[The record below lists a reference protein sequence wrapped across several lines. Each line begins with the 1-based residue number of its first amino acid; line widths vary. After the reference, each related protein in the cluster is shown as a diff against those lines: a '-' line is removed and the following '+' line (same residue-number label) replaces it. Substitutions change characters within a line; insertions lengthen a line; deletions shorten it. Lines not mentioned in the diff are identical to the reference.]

1 MARGTCLLAN
11 SIHGLPIRAKLTL
24 WYLLVVFA
32 ATVLFG
38 VISYGVLHFA
48 LFQEKKTHLVGREER
63 LIRLLEENRSRQPEL
78 SLEAQLRNYAL
89 ATHEGNM
96 FQLRRLDGT
105 VLFPLDVKETDWKF
119 ADASGCAQ
127 RQFVVVSLAGEPA
140 MVMCH
145 QVALDGVSVRLYQ
158 GGSLREEMD
167 ILRIYRNA
175 LLFLLPGLL
184 ILSFFCGYF
193 LSRRAMAP
201 VDRMTRAALGIG
213 VGNLSERVP
222 VPVARDEVRQLAEAW
237 NQLLG
242 RLEGAVSR
250 LSQFSA
256 DVSHDLRTSI
266 TVILATAQL
275 ALAHQRSEDEYRA
288 DLARIAE
295 ECCTAATLLDALLSI
310 VRSENFI
317 HEVTFRPIDLC
328 TLVLSG
334 CRRVEDLAEAKGI
347 LLDWSLPAQPVMI
360 EGDEVLIG
368 RLLGILLD
376 NAIKYT
382 PEGGEVRVDVFSG
395 GAEAGVL
402 VCDTGIGIAPGEQ
415 RQIFERYYQGD
426 LRERRTQP
434 GCGLGLS
441 IARWIADAHRARIT
455 LASVPEQGSTF
466 RVVFPVTLREQAA
479 QELEASVAD

>member
-1 MARGTCLLAN
+1 MVRGTSLRVN
-11 SIHGLPIRAKLTL
+11 SVYSLSIRAKLTL
-24 WYLLVVFA
+24 WYVLVVFA

-48 LFQEKKTHLVGREER
+48 LFQEKKTHLVGREDR
-63 LIRLLEENRSRQPEL
+63 LIRLLEQNRGQQTAI
-78 SLEAQLRNYAL
+78 SLEAQLHDYAL

-96 FQLRRLDGT
+96 FQLRRMDGS
-105 VLFPLDVKETDWKF
+105 VLFPLGARETDWKF
-119 ADASGCAQ
+119 ADAAGCVQ
-127 RQFVVVSLAGEPA
+127 RQFAVVEVGGASA

-145 QVALDGVSVRLYQ
+145 QVELQELRVRLYQ
-158 GGSLREEMD
+158 GGSLAEEID

-193 LSRRAMAP
+193 LSRRAMDP
-201 VDRMTRAALGIG
+201 VDRMTKAALAIG
-213 VGNLSERVP
+213 VSNLSARIP
-222 VPVARDEVRQLAEAW
+222 VPTAKDEVRQLAEAW

-242 RLEGAVSR
+242 RLESAVSR
-250 LSQFSA
+250 LSEFSA

-275 ALAHQRSEDEYRA
+275 GLAHKNTQEQYRED
-288 DLARIAE
+288 LSRIAE
-295 ECCTAATLLDALLSI
+295 ECCSAATLLDALLSI
-310 VRSENFI
+310 VRSKNFI
-317 HEVTFRPIDLC
+317 HEVTFRSINLC
-328 TLVLSG
+328 DLVLNS
-334 CRRVEDLAEAKGI
+334 CRRVEDLAESRGI
-347 LLDWSLPAQPVMI
+347 LLDWSLPAHPVMI
-360 EGDEVLIG
+360 EGDELLIG

-382 PEGGEVRVDVFSG
+382 PDSGEVRVEVFRN
-395 GAEAGVL
+395 GAAAGVL
-402 VCDTGIGIAPGEQ
+402 VRDTGIGIAPGEQ

-441 IARWIADAHRARIT
+441 IARWIADAHRADIT
-455 LASVPEQGSTF
+455 LDSVPEQGSTF
-466 RVVFPVTLREQAA
+466 RVTFPLTLRQRAEQGMRLA
-479 QELEASVAD
+479 V